1 MAFYHDV
8 NRRVRRQPPSCT
20 GWLADMNTPRPQHV
34 VIIGGGLAGL
44 AAAEALLPGGADAST
59 GDGRRV
65 TLIETSGRFGGVVQ
79 TDRRDGWL
87 IERSAD
93 SFLATRPE
101 AVGLVNRLGLT
112 NELIGVDP
120 GVRRALVLHRGR
132 TQPVPSG
139 FRLLAPSR
147 LRSILTTPVLS
158 PLGRLRLLGE
168 RFIRSRAV
176 TAKDES
182 LEHFALRRLGR
193 EAFEALVQPLAAG
206 IWTADP
212 ARLSM
217 AAACPEFFAM
227 ELSAGSLWA
236 GEQRRIRAA
245 IGDSQAA
252 GARYG
257 QFLTLASGMETIPRR
272 LADHLAARGVRFI
285 TDSVTDLSQLPDHR
299 WQVFLRGLKGDDAA
313 DTPAVIEADAV
324 VMAVPSPTAAT
335 LLRRCDPTLSGA
347 LAAIEYAGSTI
358 VSLGFARDDVSHPLD
373 AAGLVVPRREGRR
386 MLAASFSSQKFP
398 GRAPA
403 GSVLIRTFVG
413 GALDPETAA
422 IEDARLVPLVLK
434 ELREV
439 LGVRGSPQIVQVNR
453 WLGAMPQYTVGHC
466 EHVATIQQLVAGH
479 RGLALAGAAYEGV
492 GIPQVLASGQAAA
505 ASAQRTLNVAF
516 QKMEPT

>member
-1 MAFYHDV
+1 MA
-8 NRRVRRQPPSCT
+8 
-20 GWLADMNTPRPQHV
+20 
-34 VIIGGGLAGL
+34 
-44 AAAEALLPGGADAST
+44 
-59 GDGRRV
+59 
-65 TLIETSGRFGGVVQ
+65 
-79 TDRRDGWL
+79 
-87 IERSAD
+87 
-93 SFLATRPE
+93 
-101 AVGLVNRLGLT
+101 
-112 NELIGVDP
+112 
-120 GVRRALVLHRGR
+120 
-132 TQPVPSG
+132 
-139 FRLLAPSR
+139 
-147 LRSILTTPVLS
+147 
-158 PLGRLRLLGE
+158 
-168 RFIRSRAV
+168 
-176 TAKDES
+176 
-182 LEHFALRRLGR
+182 
-193 EAFEALVQPLAAG
+193 
-206 IWTADP
+206 
-212 ARLSM
+212 
-217 AAACPEFFAM
+217 
-227 ELSAGSLWA
+227 
-236 GEQRRIRAA
+236 
-245 IGDSQAA
+245 
-252 GARYG
+252 
-257 QFLTLASGMETIPRR
+257 TIPRR

-313 DTPAVIEADAV
+313 DAPTVIEADAV

-398 GRAPA
+398 GRAPV

-422 IEDARLVPLVLK
+422 LEDARLVPLVLK

-466 EHVATIQQLVAGH
+466 ERVATIRQLVAGR

-505 ASAQRTLNVAF
+505 ASVQR
-516 QKMEPT
+516 P